1 MRSKYLNT
9 AQMTADSISD
19 LYARKSSMSMAYIGL
34 DENTRDE
41 INEELQKLFQDV
53 SKGNLDFVTDT
64 LSSHTM
70 ILNNIMKVSLQKANG
85 SDYAREYMQIS
96 IKAMEQARKTGVA
109 LAQIKNVVLN
119 IENLIIQQNNLV
131 QINSADKS
139 KSVSKAVEIKN
150 ELD

>member
-1 MRSKYLNT
+1 MKNRYLDP

-19 LYARKSSMSMAYIGL
+19 LHARKSSMSMTYIGL
-34 DENTRDE
+34 DEKVREE
-41 INEELQKLFQDV
+41 ITEEAQKLFQDV
-53 SKGNLDFVTDT
+53 SKGDLDFVTNT

-131 QINSADKS
+131 QINSTNKS
-139 KSVSKAVEIKN
+139 KSVTKAVEIKN